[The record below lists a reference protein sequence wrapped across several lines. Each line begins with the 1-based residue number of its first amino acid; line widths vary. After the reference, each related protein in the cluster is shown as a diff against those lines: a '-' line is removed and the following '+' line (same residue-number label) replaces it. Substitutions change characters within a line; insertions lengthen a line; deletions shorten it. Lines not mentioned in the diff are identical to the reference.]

1 MNEEE
6 SANVKN
12 LLQVKNPGPDCRD
25 EAFSID
31 VVGQL
36 SFFYRFLFSVFDWPI
51 RSPNSSKYSE
61 IMVILSTAPSVGRYM
76 PGVRQ
81 VPTMQL
87 GLGVSF
93 T

>member
-31 VVGQL
+31 VVIAG
-36 SFFYRFLFSVFDWPI
+36 
-51 RSPNSSKYSE
+51 
-61 IMVILSTAPSVGRYM
+61 
-76 PGVRQ
+76 
-81 VPTMQL
+81 
-87 GLGVSF
+87 
-93 T
+93 